1 MSKGQPIRNKSKVKA
16 SILSVSNILLPS
28 DFVRYLKLEDP
39 QEDEIIKYDGTNWV
53 NSASSSGA
61 TKITDLTDVF
71 PYNVET
77 AKSGE
82 ILVWNGELQAWF
94 KSNPIGIQKTYQ
106 FPAVNDTGIV
116 CSKIG
121 PGIYTMTWPSTISS
135 YLHNMSL
142 TVEQNTGYE
151 SSNIITVG
159 YRVSTSTNSFE
170 ILVRNDGSFYDNRV
184 SFVVFR
190 YSRVAASGL
199 IREDGIIQF
208 MTYNEG
214 LV

>member
-1 MSKGQPIRNKSKVKA
+1 MSKGQPVRNKSKVKA
-16 SILSVSNILLPS
+16 SILSVSNILLP
-28 DFVRYLKLEDP
+28 DNFTRYLKLEDP

-53 NSASSSGA
+53 NSASGSGA
-61 TKITDLTDVF
+61 TKITDLTDVIS
-71 PYNVET
+71 YDVNT

-82 ILVWNGELQAWF
+82 LLVWNGEVQGWF

-121 PGIYTMTWPSTISS
+121 TGIYTMTWPSTISS
-135 YLHNMSL
+135 YLHNVSL
-142 TVEQNTGYE
+142 TAEQTVGYD
-151 SSNIITVG
+151 SSNVITVG

-170 ILVRNDGSFYDNRV
+170 FMVRNNGSFYDNRI
-184 SFVVFR
+184 SFVIFR